1 MSGIHNDLGTLE
13 GTRNERVL
21 VVAFSVH
28 LRSGAKRASFQTVF
42 FFDVVALGNNLVMA
56 SGRMRRK
63 RIFSCFL
70 LGVSYCR
77 LHKGGKD

>member
-1 MSGIHNDLGTLE
+1 MTGRSDLGTME

-21 VVAFSVH
+21 GVTFPAH
-28 LRSGAKRASFQTVF
+28 LRSGAERAYFQTYF
-42 FFDVVALGNNLVMA
+42 FVRGCSLGNGLVMA
-56 SGRMRRK
+56 SSRMRGK
-63 RIFSCFL
+63 GIFSCSL

>member
-1 MSGIHNDLGTLE
+1 MNGSRGSNFLRTYGAGGTDPIFRRIFSFEVCSLGH
-13 GTRNERVL
+13 G
-21 VVAFSVH
+21 
-28 LRSGAKRASFQTVF
+28 
-42 FFDVVALGNNLVMA
+42 LVMA
-56 SGRMRRK
+56 GGRMRGK